1 MNKSRG
7 ADCLS
12 KLVPHPLI
20 LNIITCI
27 LSVGMSIFGTVGNS
41 LIIWLVVK
49 DPLKKLRTPFNYF
62 LVNLAISDLII
73 AFVTMP
79 ISFYVHYQEIHHGFI
94 SPVWSEILA
103 MSYFISAHVSLLSLL
118 ALSMDRY
125 IAIVRPIKYR
135 LYLSWSRCI
144 KVSVVVWILSLTLPF
159 AYFKIGYVPYLMYYG
174 NTSILIGFIIM

>member
-1 MNKSRG
+1 MNNSQG

-27 LSVGMSIFGTVGNS
+27 LSVAISVFGTVGNS
-41 LIIWLVVK
+41 FIIWLVVK

-94 SPVWSEILA
+94 APVWSEILA

-118 ALSMDRY
+118 ALSTDRY
-125 IAIVRPIKYR
+125 IAVVKPIKYR

-144 KVSVVVWILSLTLPF
+144 KVSAAIWILSLTLQT
-159 AYFKIGYVPYLMYYG
+159 L
-174 NTSILIGFIIM
+174 